1 MDASPEIIQQI
12 ILCIFASLLCVFFA
26 AWLALLLY
34 RFLFR
39 WFRTLVKR
47 LHPAQWGAIAAV
59 MCVCTLYSGK
69 NTNGVQNAG
78 MGTMGVQPGAMV
90 VSGGPTFMDGMPI
103 DPLSVTAEDVSNGW
117 RVVEEIAAEPFASPP
132 ANAVT
137 NEQWRLRGAHDDA
150 FHIATNGWSYP
161 FARGVTVLSRGEIR
175 RDIRLR
181 EFPRAFDQDMSL
193 LPMSRRPLL
202 PEGRWESVFWHGA
215 TPSNT
220 LLATWCNAALGRD
233 ATNPVSFQVELFPNG
248 GFAYR
253 YEDRAVRHVR
263 VWPFDWD
270 DDGLENSVDP
280 EPETAG
286 PDAHGTNAEWYNT
299 VCSNL
304 LTASAVQGDDHLVE
318 LSWRE
323 GVNSNAYY
331 FVDVVT
337 DMGPTPILFIG
348 DRESDLGDP
357 VVVAMGGVT
366 NRVPL
371 LIGVNYAVTSDTP
384 FSVSV
389 PDEYVFVEVE
399 TNMPCAVSIHWP
411 LDFTFTEGFSGGDR
425 IYTIGVEPYDP
436 GGVFSWE
443 MRGGATPRSGG
454 CNCVSYSGRTVVFNC
469 LVSCY
474 CGGDCKA
481 NGTYN
486 YGGASFAVTGG
497 VCRCGFD
504 DPERYNPP
512 TYDAT
517 NEPSISISFS
527 RQAVIFEDAYE
538 DKPGEWQSKRSTRVR
553 LTVDAYGGQNGG
565 TLTLSADNL
574 HKLDPIA
581 CGPLHLPSSVALGAE
596 ESYFATFLCEGV
608 SASGSEG
615 DVSVAGS
622 FTDAGSG
629 KIITDSAA
637 LTVVR
642 VELRTIIEAPR
653 NDCLRRHSYGVREL
667 VMHVQEPSTPEVV
680 WNPVGGGTN
689 EMYAGTIHYRCPLD
703 GCENPLRAE
712 LVDASY
718 TPKIKV
724 KEPEGMESKATEPLI
739 FSNAVH
745 KGEAG
750 GIGMRLHLYVTPL
763 DVSFSQIAV
772 QEVPQHTYE
781 ASGYFGNPY
790 YNNAFGHTVL
800 AGAGTW
806 ADVDNKNMFATY
818 DDAAFIAK
826 IPWLTPNG
834 VVTNDPSFAW
844 TDGCVYIDNP
854 FGWNVLGTT
863 GNSGTDRR
871 FGEDIQDM
879 ILLNSQ
885 GKVGVYKLD
894 NHVERTTND
903 VVRLYGPKEKK
914 NEDDN

>member
-90 VSGGPTFMDGMPI
+90 VSGGPTLMDGTPI
-103 DPLSVTAEDVSNGW
+103 DPLSVTPEDVSNGW
-117 RVVEEIAAEPFASPP
+117 RVVEETAAEAFASPP

-137 NEQWRLRGAHDDA
+137 NEKWRLRGAHDDA

-175 RDIRLR
+175 RDIRLH
-181 EFPRAFDQDMSL
+181 EFPRAFEQDMSL

-215 TPSNT
+215 TSSNT

-337 DMGPTPILFIG
+337 DMGPTPIWFIG

-581 CGPLHLPSSVALGAE
+581 CGPLQLPSSVALGAE
-596 ESYFATFLCEGV
+596 ESYFATFLCEGA
-608 SASGSEG
+608 SASVTEG
-615 DVSVAGS
+615 DVSV
-622 FTDAGSG
+622 SG
-629 KIITDSAA
+629 TFVEASTGCHIFSSSSM
-637 LTVVR
+637 TVLK
-642 VELRTIIEAPR
+642 VELREYASAPTGV
-653 NDCLRRHSYGVREL
+653 CLNRHTYGVGEW
-667 VMHVQEPSTPEVV
+667 VQLLNYPNLSGGESPWSDDLNAVNGWLLTCPLT
-680 WNPVGGGTN
+680 NDLPVGLKISAFGTEYRPLFKVMEPNGIRVAN
-689 EMYAGTIHYRCPLD
+689 EGYEKMVR
-703 GCENPLRAE
+703 
-712 LVDASY
+712 
-718 TPKIKV
+718 
-724 KEPEGMESKATEPLI
+724 EPTQP
-739 FSNAVH
+739 
-745 KGEAG
+745 G
-750 GIGMRLHLYVTPL
+750 GIVLTFDIYVLP
-763 DVSFSQIAV
+763 
-772 QEVPQHTYE
+772 
-781 ASGYFGNPY
+781 
-790 YNNAFGHTVL
+790 NNVNF
-800 AGAGTW
+800 
-806 ADVDNKNMFATY
+806 DNIRMAE
-818 DDAAFIAK
+818 
-826 IPWLTPNG
+826 IPWLQGGTVEGYYALPEQAEHRYHGTKQGAGRWHAIVSTNNNFWSQDRAGQIPINTGWIAGSKTWDIPIGWKGALDLGETAVKIIGQSNTFQQNFELESNG
-834 VVTNDPSFAW
+834 SLRIEKHGHWVKRTLGGNPDAPQGHVYL
-844 TDGCVYIDNP
+844 DGSI
-854 FGWNVLGTT
+854 
-863 GNSGTDRR
+863 
-871 FGEDIQDM
+871 
-879 ILLNSQ
+879 
-885 GKVGVYKLD
+885 
-894 NHVERTTND
+894 
-903 VVRLYGPKEKK
+903 KE
-914 NEDDN
+914 